1 MKPVLFEPNSTDFAT
16 NGVGR
21 LSDAVSC
28 VVTEERNGAFE
39 LEMTYPVD
47 GVHFDKIVHS
57 AIILAKP
64 SARRSAQ
71 AFRIYSITKPM
82 NGEITIL
89 AEHISYQLNHIPVM
103 PFSASTLAQA
113 LAAFGSNAAE
123 PCPFT
128 LSADFEVSSAYTVGE
143 PQPIR
148 ACLGGDGDQ
157 ASVLD
162 VYGGEWEFNNYS
174 AVLHQSRGQ
183 SNGIRIMYGK
193 NLVTLEQEENI
204 SEVYTGVLPFW
215 KSEATQVV
223 LPEKVVHS
231 ANAANYPYNRTIIQ
245 DFSSDFQTVPTA
257 AQLRSAA
264 EAFLAQ
270 PGVGV
275 PLVSISLEWVNLADT
290 LEYRDLLT
298 GNVDLC
304 DIVRVTF
311 EKLGVDREAEII
323 SIRYNVLAERYE
335 TLEIGDKAKT
345 LADTI
350 ETQMKQLEIT
360 PTTAEVQ
367 TTVDRA
373 TGLLNAGA
381 RGHVVINRNASGY
394 ANEIYFMDTDNTA
407 TAVNVLRINVNGIG
421 FSSTGISGPYSQSWT
436 LDAHLSLGGVNNAN
450 GILQL
455 LNSSGTVIGH
465 FSAADGLEF
474 TRGQN
479 IGFKADGNSIMLGDF
494 EVNDWYGR
502 QILQSSDERTGMSG
516 YPNDPGGFYFWAGW
530 NGTYGILTVNRS
542 GRVDIHGDLYIDGTL
557 NYNGES
563 LHDYIEMVVGDLI
576 DSGGGGNSGGDGP
589 TLDGDQDPEHGPGV

>member
-1 MKPVLFEPNSTDFAT
+1 MKPVLFEPNSTDFST

-143 PQPIR
+143 PQSIR

-245 DFSSDFQTVPTA
+245 DFSSDFKTVPTA

-275 PLVSISLEWVNLADT
+275 PLVNISLEWVNLADT
-290 LEYRDLLT
+290 LEYRELLT

-373 TGLLNAGA
+373 TGLLTAGT

-394 ANEIYFMDTDNTA
+394 ANEILFLDTEDIS
-407 TAVNVLRINVNGIG
+407 TAVNVLRINMNGIG
-421 FSSTGISGPYSQSWT
+421 FSSTGYQGPYYQAWT
-436 LDAHLSLGGVNNAN
+436 LDGHLSLGGVNNAY

-479 IGFKADGNSIMLGDF
+479 IGFKADGNIIQLGDF
-494 EVNDWYGR
+494 EVNDAYGR
-502 QILQSSDERTGMSG
+502 QILESSDEKTGMSG
-516 YPNDPGGFYFWAGW
+516 EPNQQGGLYLWAGYNSDNDYAFLVNNSGQTRVQGELW
-530 NGTYGILTVNRS
+530 VSGTDYDGTY
-542 GRVDIHGDLYIDGTL
+542 H
-557 NYNGES
+557 NYNIVNEIARIKEE
-563 LHDYIEMVVGDLI
+563 LENI
-576 DSGGGGNSGGDGP
+576 DVGGG
-589 TLDGDQDPEHGPGV
+589 E